1 MIRTFDSNALLERIV
16 HKPDLLSL
24 GSAVSS
30 VAEMADTETSTLSE
44 LANLI
49 LSDVNLTQK
58 VLRLGNSVTFRS
70 VAGPVTTVSR
80 AIARIGSEQVRI
92 LALSSL
98 LLERMTDRYNA
109 AAFSPELMQ
118 ALYASVLAQ
127 SVGSRTG
134 SDTEES
140 AICAMF
146 RSIGRLII
154 VLYESECFAEIK
166 RVAASEH
173 VSESEA
179 ARRVMGVGFEQICQR
194 ILTRWGIPDLIV
206 KTVAAWPSGAEP
218 PRDKVER
225 LQLVSQFS
233 TDVAAAVC
241 ASDGSERAKG
251 LEAALSH
258 YGASLKLEASELQVL
273 LETTRE
279 RSDHFARA
287 LDLEFSSPEATVPAD
302 DARTFATDIE
312 LPAAKAV
319 SRAALSDRASA
330 AERRSAAGRPSAAD
344 RPSSDRP
351 ANSNAIL
358 LAGLQDMTTGLAEG
372 HDVSSVVH
380 IAVETLYCG
389 LGYQRALLCMR
400 DPHTKA
406 FRARIQF
413 GHMPR
418 ERLQHFAFPS
428 APATDLFW
436 SVMQRSVDV
445 HIRDVTAP
453 KIHSALPEWY
463 RLACPDAKSFV
474 LLPLA
479 FKNKPL
485 GFFYAD
491 RPTIDEVGLTTEEL
505 ALVRMLKGQTLIAL
519 RNAATG

>member
-1 MIRTFDSNALLERIV
+1 MPRTFDANALLERMA
-16 HKPDLLSL
+16 HKADLLSL
-24 GSAVSS
+24 GSAVSR
-30 VAEMADTETSTLSE
+30 VAEMADTEKSTLSE

-49 LSDVNLTQK
+49 LSDLNLTQK
-58 VLRLGNSVTFRS
+58 VIRLGNSVMFRS

-92 LALSSL
+92 LAVSSL
-98 LLERMTDRYNA
+98 LLERMSDRQSA
-109 AAFSPELMQ
+109 AVFSPELMQ

-127 SVGSRTG
+127 TVGPRSG
-134 SDTEES
+134 ADTEES

-154 VLYESECFAEIK
+154 VLYEAECFAEIK
-166 RVAASEH
+166 RVAAAER
-173 VSESEA
+173 VAEGEA
-179 ARRVMGVGFEQICQR
+179 ARRVMGVGFEQIGQR
-194 ILTRWGIPDLIV
+194 ILARWGIPDLIV
-206 KTVAAWPSGAEP
+206 KTVAVWPAGAEA

-225 LQLVSQFS
+225 LQLVSQFA
-233 TDVAAAVC
+233 TEVAAAVC
-241 ASDGSERAKG
+241 TSEGQERAKG

-273 LETTRE
+273 VETTSE
-279 RSDHFARA
+279 RTHHFARA
-287 LDLEFSSPEATVPAD
+287 LDLEIAPAETKGALD
-302 DARTFATDIE
+302 DVRTLASEIE
-312 LPAAKAV
+312 LPPAKAIGHESAV
-319 SRAALSDRASA
+319 ASA
-330 AERRSAAGRPSAAD
+330 SGE
-344 RPSSDRP
+344 RP
-351 ANSNAIL
+351 ADSSAIL

-372 HDVSSVVH
+372 HDVSSVVN
-380 IAVETLYCG
+380 IAVETLYRG
-389 LGYQRALLCMR
+389 LGYQRALLCLR
-400 DPHTKA
+400 DPQTKA

-418 ERLQHFAFPS
+418 ERLQQFAF
-428 APATDLFW
+428 AATPASDLFW

-453 KIHSALPEWY
+453 KIYTALPDWY

-479 FKNKPL
+479 FKHRPL

-491 RPTIDEVGLTTEEL
+491 RTTVDEVGLTTGEL

-519 RNAATG
+519 RSAATA

>member
-1 MIRTFDSNALLERIV
+1 MARTFDSNALLERMA
-16 HKPDLLSL
+16 HKADLLSL
-24 GSAVSS
+24 GSAVSR

-49 LSDVNLTQK
+49 LSDLNLTQK

-98 LLERMTDRYNA
+98 LLERLTDRQNA

-118 ALYASVLAQ
+118 ALYASMLAQ
-127 SVGSRTG
+127 SVGPRSGTDG
-134 SDTEES
+134 EES

-166 RVAASEH
+166 RVAASDR
-173 VSESEA
+173 VSDTEA
-179 ARRVMGVGFEQICQR
+179 ARRVMGVGFEQIGQR

-206 KTVAAWPSGAEP
+206 KTVAPWPAGADP

-233 TDVAAAVC
+233 SEVAAAVC
-241 ASDGSERAKG
+241 ASSGNERAKA
-251 LEAALSH
+251 LESALSN
-258 YGASLKLEASELQVL
+258 YGASLSLEAPELQVL
-273 LETTRE
+273 VETTSE
-279 RSDHFARA
+279 RTHHFARA
-287 LDLEFSSPEATVPAD
+287 LDLELAPTEVQAVVD
-302 DARTFATDIE
+302 DARTLATEIE
-312 LPAAKAV
+312 LPAADAV
-319 SRAALSDRASA
+319 DRAEA
-330 AERRSAAGRPSAAD
+330 ASRSGAD
-344 RPSSDRP
+344 RPRD
-351 ANSNAIL
+351 SNAIL

-372 HDVSSVVH
+372 HDLSSVIN

-389 LGYQRALLCMR
+389 LGYQRALLCLR

-418 ERLQHFAFPS
+418 ERLHHFAFP
-428 APATDLFW
+428 ATPASDLFW
-436 SVMQRSVDV
+436 SVMQRNVDV

-453 KIHSALPEWY
+453 NIHSALPPWY
-463 RLACPDAKSFV
+463 RSACPDAKSFV

-479 FKNKPL
+479 FKHKPL

-491 RPTIDEVGLTTEEL
+491 RPTVDEVGLTTEEL

-519 RNAATG
+519 RTAATA